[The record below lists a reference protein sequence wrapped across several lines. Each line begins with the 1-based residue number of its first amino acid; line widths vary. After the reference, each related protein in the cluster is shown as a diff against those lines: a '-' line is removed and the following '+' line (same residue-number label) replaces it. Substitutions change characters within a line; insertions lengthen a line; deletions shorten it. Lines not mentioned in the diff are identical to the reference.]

1 MPNLDQATKLSSGD
15 MQNSDMASDAAYTL
29 QWKGCT
35 LQSLSI
41 METGGGEL
49 VRARSL
55 GKKIK
60 DSGYA
65 HRSQDKRHETTVLSV
80 FLAPTAYLQCSL
92 SL

>member
-15 MQNSDMASDAAYTL
+15 MQNSDVASDAAYTL

-35 LQSLSI
+35 LQSLSS
-41 METGGGEL
+41 METGGGEV
-49 VRARSL
+49 VRVRSL

-65 HRSQDKRHETTVLSV
+65 HRSQDKRITRQQYFQFSWLLRPTYNVL
-80 FLAPTAYLQCSL
+80 
-92 SL
+92 